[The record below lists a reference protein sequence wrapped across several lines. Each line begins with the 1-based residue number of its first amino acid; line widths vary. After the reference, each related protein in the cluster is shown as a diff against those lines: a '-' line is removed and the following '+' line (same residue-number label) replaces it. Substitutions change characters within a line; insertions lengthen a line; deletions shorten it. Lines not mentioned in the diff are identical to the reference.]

1 MSRVMRASG
10 HPTASLDIRFGD
22 PAPGLK
28 QDCYDLLTDAGFT
41 WLGC

>member
-22 PAPGLK
+22 PAPGK